1 MDPLQVAQLLREDG
15 QGAHRANLRGQPALL
30 QRHLGAHA
38 AHHHH
43 RIVDARNLPA
53 DVHLI
58 AMLHRRH
65 VVAANA
71 HFTVETM
78 TQRLGDTLEQR
89 FA

>member
-1 MDPLQVAQLLREDG
+1 
-15 QGAHRANLRGQPALL
+15 
-30 QRHLGAHA
+30 
-38 AHHHH
+38 
-43 RIVDARNLPA
+43 
-53 DVHLI
+53 
-58 AMLHRRH
+58 MLHRRH